1 MIAVDS
7 IAARRMD
14 RVIAYLRQ
22 ILAARNRFQD
32 FDSADSPDIP
42 NSGILRSSKP
52 REAPAGANAKTALK
66 SGWVNSP
73 RLPFRLSAG
82 ASSQNIL
89 LAHSLSSAVTFSQCS
104 WPSIQLRFFRYGNEL
119 NNVT

>member
-32 FDSADSPDIP
+32 FDSAGSPDIP

-52 REAPAGANAKTALK
+52 REVACQRQRENRAEIRLGEFAEATVQTERRRKQPEYSSGTFLIQRRNVLAMLVALNPTA
-66 SGWVNSP
+66 VFP
-73 RLPFRLSAG
+73 
-82 ASSQNIL
+82 
-89 LAHSLSSAVTFSQCS
+89 
-104 WPSIQLRFFRYGNEL
+104 LRE
-119 NNVT
+119 